1 MKKSNL
7 TSDLIQPLHQ
17 LLVSI
22 TERQHALH
30 VSAAQAYATFL
41 TIVDQSGV
49 PENSLFYKPITQLDI
64 TTTTLKFLDLL
75 CSPSRKLRSMISG
88 FLDQANPVLQEFC
101 QSHSLGVDK
110 SELQQ
115 AKTITSSSTLGGPT
129 VWGTCLPQVLIQLG
143 LPDDMIRNCLV
154 ALLNRLIIIDKENVS
169 SKWSSPS
176 YRLAALL
183 VFPAVVA
190 ASNPVTTNIGQKCNS
205 PYFTNSPDH
214 TSSVC
219 ASILKPKVDP
229 SHSFSQIVAALR
241 NSGLGDLVERV
252 EIFTYELQRIT
263 VLWEEL
269 WLGSLVQHLD
279 ELSKKAINE
288 LQETLSQP
296 TDPKDVNEPIL
307 IIRRLIQQLQT
318 SHQSTFSQIHT
329 VFRGGGAPDID
340 IKVSN
345 NNIAY
350 LHLRQLSL
358 EDLRLDDRIMRL
370 FEITNLAAVQLSSD
384 GSGYCENMLARTYS
398 VTPLGV
404 RSGLLQMVQGAVP
417 LYSLYKKWQI
427 RANKLSANNSYVS
440 STTVIPRP
448 GELFHARL
456 KELLHASG
464 QQYQSQSR
472 SHWPLETLREVLTSL
487 EAETPA
493 DLLTRELW
501 ASNPSCASWWR
512 VSRAFAKSAGL
523 LSSLGYLVGLGDRH
537 LDNLLIDLSTGRIVH
552 IDYNVCF
559 DKGKSLKVA
568 ERVPFRLTRILRH
581 ALGPA
586 AQDTSVRGSF
596 RFSAENGLQAARH
609 IVDPL
614 LIQLKAFLIDPLV
627 DWQNKK
633 HSTNN
638 SQVVTDFIHLSAFHG
653 GGSTS
658 SRHYHS
664 LSTNRRLRRVDSEL

>member
-1 MKKSNL
+1 MHFENCMISSDKL
-7 TSDLIQPLHQ
+7 TCGIPLPGHFGIEASH
-17 LLVSI
+17 LGNSI
-22 TERQHALH
+22 TILPTKTRPKRLLLR
-30 VSAAQAYATFL
+30 AQNGRTYPYL
-41 TIVDQSGV
+41 
-49 PENSLFYKPITQLDI
+49 
-64 TTTTLKFLDLL
+64 LK
-75 CSPSRKLRSMISG
+75 G
-88 FLDQANPVLQEFC
+88 
-101 QSHSLGVDK
+101 
-110 SELQQ
+110 
-115 AKTITSSSTLGGPT
+115 
-129 VWGTCLPQVLIQLG
+129 
-143 LPDDMIRNCLV
+143 
-154 ALLNRLIIIDKENVS
+154 
-169 SKWSSPS
+169 
-176 YRLAALL
+176 
-183 VFPAVVA
+183 
-190 ASNPVTTNIGQKCNS
+190 
-205 PYFTNSPDH
+205 
-214 TSSVC
+214 
-219 ASILKPKVDP
+219 
-229 SHSFSQIVAALR
+229 
-241 NSGLGDLVERV
+241 
-252 EIFTYELQRIT
+252 
-263 VLWEEL
+263 
-269 WLGSLVQHLD
+269 
-279 ELSKKAINE
+279 
-288 LQETLSQP
+288 
-296 TDPKDVNEPIL
+296 
-307 IIRRLIQQLQT
+307 
-318 SHQSTFSQIHT
+318 
-329 VFRGGGAPDID
+329 
-340 IKVSN
+340 
-345 NNIAY
+345 
-350 LHLRQLSL
+350 L

-464 QQYQSQSR
+464 QQYQYQSR
-472 SHWPLETLREVLTSL
+472 SHWPLETLRKVLTSL

-537 LDNLLIDLSTGRIVH
+537 LDNLLIDLSTGHIVH

-627 DWQNKK
+627 DCSCLNSVFSLLDSLISRLAVWTELTKARQHASLLNDRYITLQNAARDDLLSSERHCQQVEQSERKVEELYGK
-633 HSTNN
+633 ISTQNN
-638 SQVVTDFIHLSAFHG
+638 FWMDEVLSHFQNFSHL
-653 GGSTS
+653 
-658 SRHYHS
+658 
-664 LSTNRRLRRVDSEL
+664 TNPEWLPLL